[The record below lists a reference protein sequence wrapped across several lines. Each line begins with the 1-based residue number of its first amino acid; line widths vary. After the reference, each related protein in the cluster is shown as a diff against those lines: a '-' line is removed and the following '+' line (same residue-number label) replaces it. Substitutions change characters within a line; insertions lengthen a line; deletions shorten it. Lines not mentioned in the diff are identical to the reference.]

1 MLDKIKQYSKYIL
14 SILGIIYLFN
24 LYRKFCEDPTDVDI
38 SGITDR
44 IKDGED
50 KLKEIDESDPEIETI
65 LEKWND

>member
-24 LYRKFCEDPTDVDI
+24 LYRKFRENPTDIDI
-38 SGITDR
+38 SEITDR

-50 KLKEIDESDPEIETI
+50 KLRDIDESDPSIEEV